1 MRHDVV
7 EILEQVVRK
16 YWDSPAL
23 TNFNG
28 ESLQYKDLGRKIA
41 KLHILF
47 KEAGIK
53 PGDKIALCGKN
64 SAQWAVAFF
73 AVMSYG
79 AVVVPLL
86 HEFKPDNLHHLVD
99 HSDSKLLFVDRE
111 IYENLDPELMT
122 ALEGVLRLADF
133 SLMFSRSETLTE
145 ARAHLNEL
153 FGKKYPERFTP
164 EDVKYYDKFDEAGD
178 TLALINYTSGSTG
191 FSKGVMVPHRAIWGN
206 VEAMLRILHNLPKPG
221 DSMVCM
227 LPLAHMYGLVIDLIH
242 GISKGAH
249 LYFLTRQPSPKVLV
263 EAFRTARPRLIITV
277 PLIIEKIIKTKV
289 FPALDR
295 PLNRL
300 LLHTP
305 LIDKKVLEK
314 VRAMLLETF
323 GGQLEMMI
331 VGGAALNRDVEEF
344 LHRIN
349 FPITVGYGM
358 TECAPLIGYAH
369 PKGYQPEDDREFA
382 PTSCGRP
389 VPRMEVKILSPDPE
403 HIPGELMVKG
413 TNVMLGYYKNDEATA
428 AIMRPE
434 GWMLTGD
441 VGTMDSKG
449 NIFLRGRNKS
459 MILGPAGQNIYPEE
473 IEQKLNNMPYI
484 GESLVID
491 AGEGKLKALI
501 FPNLDEAR
509 RDGLTTAEVQE
520 RIRQDIAE
528 LNPTLESFCRIQ
540 SIKFI
545 DEEFEKTPKRSI
557 KRYLYTE

>member
-1 MRHDVV
+1 MRKDIIEIFENIVV
-7 EILEQVVRK
+7 K
-16 YWDSPAL
+16 HWDSPAL

-28 ESLQYKDLGRKIA
+28 ESLQYKDLGRRIA

-47 KEAGIK
+47 EHAGIQ
-53 PGDKIALCGKN
+53 PGDRIAICGKN

-73 AVMSYG
+73 ATLTYG
-79 AVVVPLL
+79 CVAVPLL
-86 HEFKPDNLHHLVD
+86 HEFKPDNLHHLIA
-99 HSDSKLLFVDRE
+99 HSESKLLFVDRD
-111 IYENLDPELMT
+111 IYENLDP
-122 ALEGVLRLADF
+122 ALTPGLDGVLGLSDY
-133 SLMFSRSETLTE
+133 SLLFSRDQAIKE

-153 FGKKYPERFTP
+153 FGKKYPERFTRQ
-164 EDVKYYDKFDEAGD
+164 DVKYYDKASGEG
-178 TLALINYTSGSTG
+178 LAMINYTSGSTG
-191 FSKGVMVPHRAIWGN
+191 FSKGVMIPHRALRNHVDILN
-206 VEAMLRILHNLPKPG
+206 RILHSLPRPG

-227 LPLAHMYGLVIDLIH
+227 LPMAHMYGLTIDLIH
-242 GISKGAH
+242 GICKGAH

-263 EAFRTARPRLIITV
+263 DAFRTARPRIIITV

-289 FPALDR
+289 FPALDK

-305 LIDKKVLEK
+305 YIDKKILEK
-314 VRAMLLETF
+314 VRAMLMETF

-331 VGGAALNRDVEEF
+331 VGGAALNREVEEF
-344 LHRIN
+344 LHRIQ
-349 FPITVGYGM
+349 FPLTVGYGM

-389 VPRMEVKILSPDPE
+389 VPGVEVKILSPDPE

-413 TNVMLGYYKNDEATA
+413 QHVMLGYYKNDEATA

-441 VGTMDSKG
+441 VGTMDSRG

-473 IEQKLNNMPYI
+473 IEQKINNLPYVA
-484 GESLVID
+484 ESLVVD

-501 FPNLDEAR
+501 YPNLDEAR
-509 RDGLTTAEVQE
+509 ADGLTAAQVQE

-528 LNPTLESFCRIQ
+528 LNPTLESYCRIQ
-540 SIKFI
+540 SIKFLN
-545 DEEFEKTPKRSI
+545 EEFEKTPKRSI

>member
-1 MRHDVV
+1 MNRHDIVHIFENV
-7 EILEQVVRK
+7 IRRR
-16 YWDSPAL
+16 WDSPAL
-23 TNFNG
+23 TDFNG

-41 KLHILF
+41 KLHLLF
-47 KEAGIK
+47 EHAGIK

-73 AVMSYG
+73 AAMSYG

-86 HEFKPDNLHHLVD
+86 HEFKPDNIHHLVD
-99 HSDSKLLFVDRE
+99 HSDSKLFFVDRE
-111 IYENLDPELMT
+111 IFENLDQEHMP
-122 ALEGVLRLADF
+122 ALEGAIRISDF
-133 SLMFSRSETLTE
+133 SLFFSRNERLTD
-145 ARAHLNEL
+145 ARARLNEL

-164 EDVKYYDKFDEAGD
+164 DDVKYFEVKDSDS
-178 TLALINYTSGSTG
+178 LALINYTSGSTG
-191 FSKGVMVPHRAIWGN
+191 FSKGVMVPHRAIWSN
-206 VEAMLRILHNLPKPG
+206 IEAILNILPDLPKAG

-227 LPLAHMYGLVIDLIH
+227 LPMAHMYGLVIDMIH
-242 GISKGAH
+242 GICKGAH

-305 LIDKKVLEK
+305 IIDKKVLEK
-314 VRAMLLETF
+314 VRATLMETF

-331 VGGAALNRDVEEF
+331 IGGAALNRDVEDF

-369 PKGYQPEDDREFA
+369 ARGYRPEDDREFA
-382 PTSCGRP
+382 PGSCGRK
-389 VPRMEVKILSPDPE
+389 VPRMDVKILSPDPE

-413 TNVMLGYYKNDEATA
+413 DNVMLGYYKNDEATE
-428 AIMRPE
+428 AIMRPD

-441 VGTMDSKG
+441 VGTIDSQG
-449 NIFLRGRNKS
+449 NIYLRGRNKT
-459 MILGPAGQNIYPEE
+459 MILGPNGQNIYPEE
-473 IEQKLNNMPYI
+473 IEQKLNNMPYV

-491 AGEGKLKALI
+491 AGEGRLKALI
-501 FPNLDEAR
+501 YPDLDEAR
-509 RDGLTTAEVQE
+509 RDGLDRAQVQE

-528 LNPTLESFCRIQ
+528 LNPTLESYCRIQ